1 MLWGGSG
8 RLQPRESSRRCP
20 ATKRRFAIRV
30 RKETDGG
37 EAGTSTVRSSG
48 ITRMMPPDFELGRP
62 HVSSCCYTGAD
73 TTRDGMAH
81 VRADTGQSVDVI
93 GCASLCKVPLDTLLL
108 SHLKITPPSWNE
120 RGLFWAKLRF
130 QFADRN

>member
-8 RLQPRESSRRCP
+8 RLQPRESSRRRP

-48 ITRMMPPDFELGRP
+48 ITRMTPPDFELGRP
-62 HVSSCCYTGAD
+62 HVRLVRPYGRC

-81 VRADTGQSVDVI
+81 VRADTGKVVYVI

-120 RGLFWAKLRF
+120 RGLFGAKLRF
-130 QFADRN
+130 QFADKN